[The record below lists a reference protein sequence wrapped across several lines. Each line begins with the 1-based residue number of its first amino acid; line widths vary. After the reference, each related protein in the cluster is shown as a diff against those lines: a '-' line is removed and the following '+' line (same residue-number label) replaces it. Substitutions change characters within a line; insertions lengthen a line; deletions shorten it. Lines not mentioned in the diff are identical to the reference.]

1 SSRCINTASCEEP
14 ESNQTSIISSS
25 FVNLPLGLCSE
36 VNPSGNKSSASHSNH
51 TFDPCSKNSLDT
63 CSTVSSV
70 MIGSLFSAYNTGIGT
85 LLVVFRVL
93 HHSSP
98 YLFILYNRYS
108 LQFLW
113 HSYSLISSIISCLKS
128 LIDANY

>member
-1 SSRCINTASCEEP
+1 CTILKQPQPSYTPIPYTTLFRSCINTASCEEP

-70 MIGSLFSAYNTGIGT
+70 MIGSLFRSEEHTSE
-85 LLVVFRVL
+85 LQSRFDLV
-93 HHSSP
+93 
-98 YLFILYNRYS
+98 
-108 LQFLW
+108 
-113 HSYSLISSIISCLKS
+113 
-128 LIDANY
+128 